1 MAAFSRNTLS
11 RYTTGIPSPPS
22 LPDHYTLPPA
32 ERPSQ
37 KGGRAKQ
44 KPSGSGRTAWGDI
57 PFGGTDQLGY
67 CQPRPL
73 SSLRLRFMSSPT
85 TSLAGFPW

>member
-32 ERPSQ
+32 
-37 KGGRAKQ
+37 
-44 KPSGSGRTAWGDI
+44 
-57 PFGGTDQLGY
+57 
-67 CQPRPL
+67 
-73 SSLRLRFMSSPT
+73 
-85 TSLAGFPW
+85 

>member
-37 KGGRAKQ
+37 KGDGQNKSRPAAAGRL
-44 KPSGSGRTAWGDI
+44 GGDI
-57 PFGGTDQLGY
+57 PFGGTAQLGY

>member
-37 KGGRAKQ
+37 KGDGQNKSRPAEAGRLGVIFRFGKRLSWDTAS
-44 KPSGSGRTAWGDI
+44 PGRSPPCGCGS
-57 PFGGTDQLGY
+57 
-67 CQPRPL
+67 
-73 SSLRLRFMSSPT
+73 
-85 TSLAGFPW
+85 

>member
-1 MAAFSRNTLS
+1 MATFSRNTLS

-37 KGGRAKQ
+37 KGDGQNKSRPAAAGRLGGIFRLGERLSWGTAS
-44 KPSGSGRTAWGDI
+44 PGRSPPCGCGS
-57 PFGGTDQLGY
+57 
-67 CQPRPL
+67 
-73 SSLRLRFMSSPT
+73 
-85 TSLAGFPW
+85 

>member
-37 KGGRAKQ
+37 KGDGQNKIRPAAAGRLGGIFRLGERLSWGTAS
-44 KPSGSGRTAWGDI
+44 PGRSPPCGCGS
-57 PFGGTDQLGY
+57 
-67 CQPRPL
+67 
-73 SSLRLRFMSSPT
+73 
-85 TSLAGFPW
+85 

>member
-11 RYTTGIPSPPS
+11 RYTTSIPSPPS

-37 KGGRAKQ
+37 KGDGQNKSRPAAAGR
-44 KPSGSGRTAWGDI
+44 
-57 PFGGTDQLGY
+57 
-67 CQPRPL
+67 L
-73 SSLRLRFMSSPT
+73 SIE
-85 TSLAGFPW
+85 

>member
-37 KGGRAKQ
+37 KGDGHNKSRPAAAGRLGGIFRLGERLSWGTAS
-44 KPSGSGRTAWGDI
+44 PGRSPPCGCGS
-57 PFGGTDQLGY
+57 
-67 CQPRPL
+67 
-73 SSLRLRFMSSPT
+73 
-85 TSLAGFPW
+85 